1 MDALKQAID
10 DRIAT
15 YQKQYIELVQVL
27 AVDVDART
35 CTIDYNGI
43 QLKDIEL
50 QVVQGVGTGILI
62 VPSVGSYVSLAMPE
76 GDLNLAYILSCSKVD
91 SMLIEVE
98 KSCLKLNKDGL
109 ELNGGSNGGLVKI
122 NDLVRKLNTVESEIS
137 SLKTRLATFETLF
150 NAHTHVAISL
160 AAPTAVPV
168 PVVVIG
174 DAAPIINTQVAD
186 LEDTTVT
193 H

>member
-35 CTIDYNGI
+35 CTIDYNGV

-50 QVVQGVGTGILI
+50 QVVQGVGTGILL
-62 VPSVGSYVSLAMPE
+62 VPTVGSNVSLAIPE
-76 GDLNLAYILSCSKVD
+76 GDLELGYILSCSKVD
-91 SMLIEVE
+91 SVLMEVE
-98 KSCLKLNKDGL
+98 KSSLKLNKDGL
-109 ELNGGSNGGLVKI
+109 ELNGGSNGGLVNI
-122 NDLVRKLNTVESEIS
+122 NDLVTKLNKVEGEIS
-137 SLKTRLATFETLF
+137 SLKTRLTTFETLF

-160 AAPTAVPV
+160 AAPTAIPV
-168 PVVVIG
+168 PVAAIG
-174 DAAPIINTQVAD
+174 DAAPIVNTQVAD
-186 LEDTTVT
+186 LEDTKVL